1 MQNWR
6 RRSIFWPLLLIAAG
20 VLLFLNNMG
29 TVSGSSWDSIF
40 RLWPVILIAAGL
52 DGFWKGEG
60 YTGATVVTGLGV
72 LFLLGNLGY
81 LTLSAWDLILR
92 LWPLFIVAIGL
103 DLLIGKRR
111 PWSAV
116 AGILVGLVVTAG
128 IFWLVVNSSLTTN
141 YNTEDV
147 NLKRNGANA
156 ARGTISLPVGKL
168 NLVAGAEGDTLISGN
183 LQVNS
188 GEYITEDGTLANGTA
203 TFNLEGRGYGS
214 YMPFSNRGGQE
225 EWNLRLNPELS
236 YDLTV
241 KVAVGDSMLDFTGV
255 TLTGLSVEGAIG
267 KMVLTLPESG
277 SFNGRIQSAIGL
289 TEIWVPKGAPVRVH
303 FESALTGTSQP
314 SDFVRNGR
322 TVTSPNYA
330 EGAGMDL
337 TVSAAIGAINVRYLP

>member
-6 RRSIFWPLLLIAAG
+6 RHGIFWPLLLIAAG

-29 TVSGSSWDSIF
+29 TLPGSSWDSIF

-81 LTLSAWDLILR
+81 LTLSTWDLILR
-92 LWPLFIVAIGL
+92 LWPLIIVAIGL

-128 IFWLVVNSSLTTN
+128 IFWLVINTSLTTN
-141 YNTEDV
+141 FNMEEV
-147 NLKRNGANA
+147 NLNLSGANA
-156 ARGTISLPVGKL
+156 VRGTISMPVGKL
-168 NLVAGAEGDTLISGN
+168 NLAAGAEGDTLISGN

-188 GEYITEDGTLANGTA
+188 AELVARNVSVANGTA
-203 TFNLEGRGYGS
+203 TFTLEGRGYAG

-225 EWNLRLNPELS
+225 AWDLRLNPEPS

-255 TLTGLSVEGAIG
+255 NLTHLSVEGAIG
-267 KMVLTLPESG
+267 KIVLTLPEERFVQWKDSVCDWFDRNLGAQRRTGAHSLRARPDRHQPAFRFCARWAHGDLAELRRRLRHG
-277 SFNGRIQSAIGL
+277 SDG
-289 TEIWVPKGAPVRVH
+289 
-303 FESALTGTSQP
+303 
-314 SDFVRNGR
+314 
-322 TVTSPNYA
+322 
-330 EGAGMDL
+330 
-337 TVSAAIGAINVRYLP
+337 